1 VNLLQSAVRNF
12 LPTSALLVIALA
24 VPSLAHASFIGPYAV
39 ANWTVSAPVGGGVDL
54 SGAPNTVTL
63 TSSNSGTGGDVDFT
77 ITAVAAALWS
87 FDWVYWTDDSD
98 GPTYDPA
105 GYLLNNTFF
114 QLSPGSGHVDVAI
127 SAGDVIGFRANSSD
141 GIFGSG
147 HLAVSNFEAGQVPE
161 PSTWALMGAG
171 CAGLALSRLRRRR
184 S

>member
-1 VNLLQSAVRNF
+1 
-12 LPTSALLVIALA
+12 
-24 VPSLAHASFIGPYAV
+24 LAHASFIGPYAV

-54 SGAPNTVTL
+54 SGAPNSVTL

-127 SAGDVIGFRANSSD
+127 SAGDVIGFRMSLASVRTPAMASSD
-141 GIFGSG
+141 RAIW
-147 HLAVSNFEAGQVPE
+147 
-161 PSTWALMGAG
+161 PSRTSKPGKY
-171 CAGLALSRLRRRR
+171 LSRPLGL
-184 S
+184 